1 MLCLNESLMHSLDDR
16 HLMASLRAEGEGMP
30 SERVLMARLEAALD
44 ELDGYRAA
52 MSRVNT
58 LANEIFNITE
68 EDS

>member
-1 MLCLNESLMHSLDDR
+1 MLCLNESLMHQLDDR

-52 MSRVNT
+52 MSRVNA
-58 LANEIFNITE
+58 LANEIFNITD
-68 EDS
+68 ED